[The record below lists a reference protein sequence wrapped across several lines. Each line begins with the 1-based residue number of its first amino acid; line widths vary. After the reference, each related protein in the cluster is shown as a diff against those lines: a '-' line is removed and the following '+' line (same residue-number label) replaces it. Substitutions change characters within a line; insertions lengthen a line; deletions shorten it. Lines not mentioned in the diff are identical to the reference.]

1 MVQENGIKSR
11 HEVDS
16 VGRQRDRILG
26 GKPQHDRVYLFTPSR
41 SSQ

>member
-26 GKPQHDRVYLFTPSR
+26 GKPQHQRFLNYLFTPPR
-41 SSQ
+41 